1 MKIKNEIIIVFD
13 GFCILCNNYTSWL
26 SKNNLIKIF
35 ISQILKADILKKEYP
50 NLKLANTVIVI
61 NEKNDI
67 LTKSKAIKYCIN
79 YVRINIMIKSI
90 INITPNFIIDIF
102 YDLIAKNRYRL
113 FGKNDSCQVPKN
125 INDKN
130 ILF

>member
-1 MKIKNEIIIVFD
+1 MIIFTNFESKYIKD
-13 GFCILCNNYTSWL
+13 R
-26 SKNNLIKIF
+26 
-35 ISQILKADILKKEYP
+35 YP
-50 NLKLANTVIVI
+50 KLKLGNTVIVI

-102 YDLIAKNRYRL
+102 YDLIARNRYKL
-113 FGKNDSCQVPKN
+113 FGKNDFCQVPKN